1 MLLKVF
7 RGIGPGVVILIFL
20 AALAVWANALFE
32 PRLAVSFHY
41 DNNPMPLYA
50 LLKSLA
56 GKSAFAGTI
65 ISFILVLLT
74 AILLVNFN
82 TTVFFINE
90 RTFLPALIFV
100 LFSGLFPYYQ
110 VLNPV
115 LPAAVLLMIAIMRI
129 LEAYR
134 KNGTAFNFFDAALL
148 IGIGS
153 LFYANLIWF
162 GLLTIIG
169 IAILRTGN
177 FKEIVLALFG
187 MCTPVIITAGIY
199 YVAGKDL
206 QNLVSVTLN
215 NLFGDAGSYY
225 FSRVTITGLVIIG
238 LSVLGSLFYLISVV
252 NNKKIKSRKTF
263 TLLIWIFIICIVVFF
278 SLPSASVELIYIV
291 TIPVSYF
298 LSHYFVFS
306 RNKFMPGFFFSAMF
320 LVVAVIQ
327 VLFISLQA

>member
-7 RGIGPGVVILIFL
+7 RGTGPGVVFLIFL
-20 AALAVWANALFE
+20 AAIAVWASALFE

-56 GKSAFAGTI
+56 GKSAFVGTM
-65 ISFILVLLT
+65 ISFVLVMLMAVLL
-74 AILLVNFN
+74 VSFN

-129 LEAYR
+129 MEAYR
-134 KNGTAFNFFDAALL
+134 KNGTAFNFFDAGFL
-148 IGIGS
+148 IGTGS

-177 FKEIVLALFG
+177 FKEIILALLG
-187 MCTPVIITAGIY
+187 LCTPVIITAGIY

-206 QNLVSVTLN
+206 QDLLSVTLN

-225 FSRVTITGLVIIG
+225 FSRATITGLIIIG
-238 LSVLGSLFYLISVV
+238 LSVLVSLFYLISVV

-263 TLLIWIFIICIVVFF
+263 TELIWTFIICLAVFF
-278 SLPSASVELIYIV
+278 SLPSASVELIFIL

-306 RNKFMPGFFFSAMF
+306 RNKIMPEFFFSVMF
-320 LVVAVIQ
+320 LIVAAIQ
-327 VLFISLQA
+327 VLFIKS

>member
-1 MLLKVF
+1 MLLRIF
-7 RGIGPGVVILIFL
+7 RGTGPGVVLLIFL
-20 AALAVWANALFE
+20 AAFAVWANALFE
-32 PRLAVSFHY
+32 PRLAASFHY

-56 GKSAFAGTI
+56 GNSALGGTI
-65 ISFILVLLT
+65 ISFILVLLM
-74 AILLVNFN
+74 AVLLVNFN
-82 TTVFFINE
+82 TSVFFINE

-115 LPAAVLLMIAIMRI
+115 LPAAVLLIIAIKRI
-129 LEAYR
+129 MEAYR

-153 LFYANLIWF
+153 LFYVNLIWF

-177 FKEIVLALFG
+177 FKEIVLAILG
-187 MCTPVIITAGIY
+187 LCTPVIITAGIY

-215 NLFGDAGSYY
+215 NLFGEAGSYY
-225 FSRVTITGLVIIG
+225 FSRVTVTGLVIIG
-238 LSVLGSLFYLISVV
+238 LSVLVSLFYLFSVV

-263 TLLIWIFIICIVVFF
+263 TELIWVFIISIVVYF
-278 SLPSASVELIYIV
+278 SLPSASVELIFII

-306 RNKFMPGFFFSAMF
+306 RNKIMPGIFFPAMF
-320 LVVAVIQ
+320 LIVAVIQ
-327 VLFISLQA
+327 VLFIRL